1 MSNTQ
6 LESNLKWDLYCNI
19 DHSMRR
25 WSLGATVTTLAF
37 WVRYCLKGNSNTI
50 KAITGILYTTN
61 IANIYILGQ
70 YFGIF
75 LNLKDGLNGQC
86 VDTNYKLGYQMEQF
100 LVLFRERNE
109 ARDRGEKVMRETEF
123 KTQLCTTII
132 ENSFLNDE
140 GTQEKPRSMIKNSYF
155 ADNYDKYAK
164 RSLDDDDPTRIFVP
178 DHLRDSHDDKWY
190 SSNFVLKYA
199 VLGSHKWIT
208 NVGKF
213 LGVLK
218 D

>member
-1 MSNTQ
+1 MGDQDQKPSETVNLGQLDQEYNNFKFKQQLLTWTEIRQNFLLCSDFSHSICRSMSNTQ

-75 LNLKDGLNGQC
+75 LNLKDGLNG
-86 VDTNYKLGYQMEQF
+86 
-100 LVLFRERNE
+100 
-109 ARDRGEKVMRETEF
+109 
-123 KTQLCTTII
+123 
-132 ENSFLNDE
+132 
-140 GTQEKPRSMIKNSYF
+140 
-155 ADNYDKYAK
+155 
-164 RSLDDDDPTRIFVP
+164 
-178 DHLRDSHDDKWY
+178 
-190 SSNFVLKYA
+190 
-199 VLGSHKWIT
+199 
-208 NVGKF
+208 
-213 LGVLK
+213 
-218 D
+218 